1 MSFPWIFEANGE
13 TGSFPGEWSGG
24 ATDTQ
29 SKSATH
35 HFIYLAKNE
44 LAPYN
49 GAYSWG
55 IDFSIGSNADCYVRE
70 TTKFVTTLAS
80 TWAAAFAFYA
90 KDLVMTASDR
100 FTIFRLGAT
109 GSADEAVVD
118 IWNNAGT
125 IEIVGAKTGATTPA
139 QYTPLI
145 QKKWHWI
152 ELYGTLA
159 TGGAGTI
166 TLAVD
171 GYVVGTQITGLT
183 QLALT
188 DGSVGAMG
196 LDSGTTS
203 GKIFFGPV
211 IYDDTQIGLF
221 YPRYARFR
229 SQTKSGH
236 IFIGPGTIATA
247 DLQAPNTDC
256 VATFY
261 DTDKAYSTSVAY
273 QNGVLSASNPHIS
286 GPLVFNRGC
295 FVNLS
300 GTNPFL
306 TVQIARG
313 NEGLHHPMTETMCIS
328 DGLVKNYALQRKW
341 RQGNT

>member
-1 MSFPWIFEANGE
+1 MSFPYTAEFNGE
-13 TGSFPGEWSGG
+13 TGNFPGEWSGG

-35 HFIYLAKNE
+35 HFVYLAKNG
-44 LAPYN
+44 LTPFN

-55 IDFSIGSNADCYVRE
+55 IDLSVGSVADCYVRE
-70 TTKFVTTLAS
+70 TTKFVTALTS
-80 TWAAAFAFYA
+80 TWGVGFAVYLS
-90 KDLVMTASDR
+90 DLKMTASDR
-100 FTIFRLGAT
+100 FSIFRAGAT

-125 IEIVGAKTGATTPA
+125 IEIVGANTGATTPA

-145 QKKWHWI
+145 QNKWHWI

-159 TGGAGTI
+159 TGAAGTI

-171 GYVVGTQITGLT
+171 GYVVGSQITGLT

-196 LDSGTTS
+196 VDAGTTA
-203 GKIFFGPV
+203 GRIFFGPV
-211 IYDDTQIGLF
+211 VFDDGQIGLT
-221 YPRYARFR
+221 YPRYARTR
-229 SQTKSGH
+229 TQTKSGH

-247 DLQAPNTDC
+247 ELTPG
-256 VATFY
+256 
-261 DTDKAYSTSVAY
+261 DTDNVVTFFDTDMAYTTSLQY
-273 QNGVLSASNPHIS
+273 QVGGLSPAQPALSR
-286 GPLVFNRGC
+286 PLVFQRGC
-295 FVNLS
+295 FAQLT
-300 GTNPFL
+300 GTNPMA
-306 TVQIARG
+306 VIQIARG
-313 NEGLHHPMTETMCIS
+313 NEDIHHPLAETMCIS
-328 DGLVKNYALQRKW
+328 DGLVKNYALQRKR